1 MSQPAPLPHSQ
12 RVAIPLTVVV
22 ALLATVVAYLG
33 TREVPPAALAVPA
46 SPFTAATVNG
56 NVRSI
61 VLPRMEVELPAG
73 PHQKE
78 FVVACTTCHSAH
90 LVLNQPPFAGDK
102 WSGIV
107 KKMVKTYGAPIAVEG
122 EPALVEYLTAIR
134 GKPQP

>member
-1 MSQPAPLPHSQ
+1 MNQSANTQ

-22 ALLATVVAYLG
+22 ALITTLVAFLG
-33 TREVPPAALAVPA
+33 TRDAPPASVAAPSLE
-46 SPFTAATVNG
+46 FTAATVNG

-61 VLPRMEVELPAG
+61 VLPRTEVELPAG

-78 FVVACTTCHSAH
+78 FVVACTTCHSAQ
-90 LVLNQPPFAGDK
+90 LVLNQPPFASDK

-107 KKMVKTYGAPIAVEG
+107 KKMVKTYGASIAVED

-134 GKPQP
+134 GK

>member
-1 MSQPAPLPHSQ
+1 MSQPANLPHTQ

-22 ALLATVVAYLG
+22 ALIATVVAFLG
-33 TREVPPAALAVPA
+33 TRDAPPA
-46 SPFTAATVNG
+46 SPDAPAVSFTPATVNG
-56 NVRSI
+56 QVRSI
-61 VLPRMEVELPAG
+61 VLPRTDVELPAG

-90 LVLNQPPFAGDK
+90 LVLNQPHFAADK

-107 KKMVKTYGAPIAVEG
+107 KKMVKTYGAPISLED

-134 GKPQP
+134 

>member
-1 MSQPAPLPHSQ
+1 MSQSANTQ

-22 ALLATVVAYLG
+22 ALIATVVAYLG
-33 TREVPPAALAVPA
+33 TRDVPSSSVAAPAF
-46 SPFTAATVNG
+46 SFTAATVNG

-61 VLPRMEVELPAG
+61 VLPRTEVELPAG

-107 KKMVKTYGAPIAVEG
+107 KKMVKTYGAPIAVEE

-134 GKPQP
+134 GK